1 MLIAERELA
10 DKIIAAHLI
19 IRDRTTPFLSFSVRG
34 GFCREETRGGGAGER
49 READADAR
57 TSGVQGDARDGELLP
72 RLHGEVVARKAA
84 SAAER

>member
-34 GFCREETRGGGAGER
+34 GFRCEEARGG
-49 READADAR
+49 
-57 TSGVQGDARDGELLP
+57 
-72 RLHGEVVARKAA
+72 
-84 SAAER
+84 